1 MRVTGLF
8 LLILLAAHPAW
19 AKTYKWVDEH
29 GVTHYGDSIPA
40 QYAGTGKSE
49 LSSRG
54 LVIKKTAPA
63 LTPEERK
70 SLEEAAAQQKI
81 EAQQKLEQS
90 RKDRALLDTYT
101 TEQEID
107 LARDRNLQQED
118 VVVQTLQ
125 MQIKSA
131 QKKLDKH
138 KLQAAA
144 IARNKRPVPADL
156 TEDIQNEEREIE
168 RLNAR
173 VAQKQNDIAATRANY
188 EASKAR
194 FRELK
199 QIPQTASQ

>member
-40 QYAGTGKSE
+40 QYAGSGKSE

-63 LTPEERK
+63 ITPEQRK
-70 SLEEAAAQQKI
+70 SMEEAAAQQKV

-101 TEQEID
+101 SEQEID

-118 VVVQTLQ
+118 VVIQTLQ

-131 QKKLDKH
+131 QKKLDQH
-138 KLQAAA
+138 KQHSAAMT
-144 IARNKRPVPADL
+144 RGKRPIPPDL
-156 TEDIQNEEREIE
+156 AEDIQNAEQELQ

-173 VAQKQNDIAATRANY
+173 VEQKQKDVSATRANY
-188 EASKAR
+188 EAAKKR

-199 QIPQTASQ
+199 QAGQTAK

>member
-1 MRVTGLF
+1 M
-8 LLILLAAHPAW
+8 LAAFPAW

-40 QYAGTGKSE
+40 QYAGSGKSE
-49 LSSRG
+49 LSSKG

-63 LTPEERK
+63 ITPEERK
-70 SLEEAAAQQKI
+70 GMEETAAQQKV

-90 RKDRALLDTYT
+90 RKDTALLDTYT
-101 TEQEID
+101 SEQEID
-107 LARDRNLQQED
+107 LSRDRNLQQED

-144 IARNKRPVPADL
+144 MARGKKPVPPDL
-156 TEDIQNEEREIE
+156 AEDIQQAEQEIQ

-173 VAQKQNDIAATRANY
+173 VAQKQKDASATRANY
-188 EASKAR
+188 EAAKTR

-199 QIPQTASQ
+199 QKEQTAKQ